1 MNWSVIR
8 GKFFEL
14 CNFRSCVCVYK
25 LQISSNFIFLEL
37 RFNISWNTLPLL
49 FFSALLKYNLY

>member
-1 MNWSVIR
+1 MNWSVIG

-37 RFNISWNTLPLL
+37 RFNISSKYSSSLIV
-49 FFSALLKYNLY
+49 FFSFIEI